1 MNRHRRK
8 TLRTLFAQP
17 ISANSSPEG
26 LPMIKIAAFLSLI
39 FSIIAL
45 DAAAAADANHGRQVA
60 RRWCVT
66 CHVVAANQRQTT
78 SEAPPFATIARKPD
92 FDVKRLATFLMN
104 PYPRMPAMSLTRV
117 EAQDIA
123 AYIATLRR

>member
-1 MNRHRRK
+1 MNQQHRQA
-8 TLRTLFAQP
+8 LYSFFAHP
-17 ISANSSPEG
+17 ISADDSPKG
-26 LPMIKIAAFLSLI
+26 VPMIKIAAFFSLV

-78 SEAPPFATIARKPD
+78 SEAPPFAAIARKPD
-92 FDVKRLATFLMN
+92 FDVNRLATFLMN

>member
-1 MNRHRRK
+1 
-8 TLRTLFAQP
+8 
-17 ISANSSPEG
+17 
-26 LPMIKIAAFLSLI
+26 MIKFATLLSFGI
-39 FSIIAL
+39 SMIAL
-45 DAAAAADANHGRQVA
+45 DGAAAADSNHGRQVA

-66 CHVVAANQRQTT
+66 CHVVAGNQRQTT
-78 SEAPPFATIARKPD
+78 SEAPPFASIARRPD

-123 AYIATLRR
+123 AYIATLRK